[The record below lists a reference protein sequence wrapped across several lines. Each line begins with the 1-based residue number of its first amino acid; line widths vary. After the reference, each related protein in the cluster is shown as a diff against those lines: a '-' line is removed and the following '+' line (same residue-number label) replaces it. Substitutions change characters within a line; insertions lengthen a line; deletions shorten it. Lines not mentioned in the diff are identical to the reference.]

1 MASSQTSHSQKKRD
15 QIIDGHLFS
24 RSTVLN
30 KLHSEVEDTDN
41 MEVIIDKIRDQ
52 GLHRIGSS
60 CIGFY
65 DEEIVEE
72 FNQDA
77 TVKLYS
83 RKHGGGVH
91 DIRATV
97 QGIRIRIDSSF
108 LKSSYALPS
117 KGMSIEDLETFGS
130 EKLLTSY
137 WGFFTGNKSR
147 KDIHTSCP
155 KKNFCL
161 PFIYL
166 HDFCCR
172 IVENRTGAFD
182 SCTNLRYRMMV
193 GILYGEK
200 VDWCQ
205 FVLKRLGEE
214 VFKPQSQKKSF
225 GLFLNNLLVN
235 CGVTCS
241 LDAKKIGPSKFLGG
255 SKPTTYHHA
264 GPLANRPFIRTMTN
278 IQHPRRSL
286 EKSSAAEDVSN
297 KRKRSVSDSMSPL
310 TEKKKLKKDSKS
322 KSEGT
327 VANPVTIDDQPSADT
342 ADPSSQEAARAE
354 ASSSPV
360 PTATL
365 SDQQIF
371 ANLENLDSSTQIDSM
386 INSPVRASIPEQDP
400 THNRAPYPV
409 CDPHLNRNP
418 SPVRDPS
425 PNRVPT
431 PVRDPSPI
439 QASVLVEDPSP
450 KVNPIPVRSPSPTRT
465 VFNPQVEQAFQRF
478 KQWKSY
484 RIGSYDNL
492 FNWKEWKQEDEFI
505 LEITEVK
512 EAQPLIQWD
521 DEHCHMLI
529 VSHFMSQD
537 AARQEEKGKSAVLD
551 QTANGE
557 IIEEPQPSK
566 PATGHLG
573 ASSSQAPTPVI
584 RPESQENARTEHLE
598 NLSRQTVFLSDTVDA
613 LYQVVKEMDWL
624 NLSAIEES
632 ASVQDELSKIKKAF
646 GEFPE
651 DMKSIVAELQRQQ
664 EKILLD
670 EQSKL
675 RISESKYVAALDYS
689 NSIVAD
695 HDKKIEEMTLFIN
708 SLVERLANLEKQQD
722 NVVKLL
728 QSTDL
733 TVSELNVK
741 KGEEAQE
748 ESIESAPRR
757 PSDRDSSRSHSSRH
771 EHQHRGH

>member
-1 MASSQTSHSQKKRD
+1 MATSQSSHSQKKRD
-15 QIIDGHLFS
+15 QIIDGRLFS
-24 RSTVLN
+24 KSTVLDRL
-30 KLHSEVEDTDN
+30 KSEIEDTDN
-41 MEVIIDKIRDQ
+41 MEVIIDKILDQ

-60 CIGFY
+60 RTGFY

-72 FNQDA
+72 FYQDA

-83 RKHGGGVH
+83 RKHEGGVH

-97 QGIRIRIDSSF
+97 QGICIDSSF
-108 LKSSYALPS
+108 LESTYALPS
-117 KGMSIEDLETFGS
+117 KGMSIEELETFGT
-130 EKLLTSY
+130 EKLLTTY
-137 WGFFTGNKSR
+137 LGLLTGDKSR
-147 KDIHTSCP
+147 KDIHISCP
-155 KKNFCL
+155 KKSFCL
-161 PFIYL
+161 PFVYL

-172 IVENRTGAFD
+172 IIENRTGAFD

-193 GILYGEK
+193 AILYGEK

-205 FVLKRLGEE
+205 FVLNRLGEE

-225 GLFLNNLLVN
+225 GLFLNNLLYR
-235 CGVTCS
+235 CGVNLS
-241 LDAKKIGPSKFLGG
+241 PSAKKIGPGKYLGG
-255 SKPTTYHHA
+255 SKPTAYHHA
-264 GPLANRPFIRTMTN
+264 GPLAKRPFIRIMPN
-278 IQHPRRSL
+278 FQYPRRSF
-286 EKSSAAEDVSN
+286 EKSSAAEDLPK
-297 KRKRSVSDSMSPL
+297 KRKKSVSDSMSPL
-310 TEKKKLKKDSKS
+310 TEKKKLKKDSRS

-342 ADPSSQEAARAE
+342 ADPSSQEAFHAE
-354 ASSSPV
+354 ASSPV

-371 ANLENLDSSTQIDSM
+371 ANLDNLDSSVQVESM
-386 INSPVRASIPEQDP
+386 INSRVRTSIPEQDP
-400 THNRAPYPV
+400 THNRTPSPV
-409 CDPHLNRNP
+409 CDPHLNRTP
-418 SPVRDPS
+418 TPIRDPS
-425 PNRVPT
+425 PHRVPT

-439 QASVLVEDPSP
+439 QVPTPVEDP
-450 KVNPIPVRSPSPTRT
+450 NPTENTIPVRSPSTTRKI
-465 VFNPQVEQAFQRF
+465 FNPQVEQAFQRF

-492 FNWKEWKQEDEFI
+492 FNWKEWKKEEDFI

-521 DEHCHMLI
+521 DEYCHMLI

-537 AARQEEKGKSAVLD
+537 AARQEEKGKSAVPD
-551 QTANGE
+551 QTARVV
-557 IIEEPQPSK
+557 ILEEPQSTK
-566 PATGHLG
+566 FATGHPG

-584 RPESQENARTEHLE
+584 RPESQANARTEHLE
-598 NLSRQTVFLSDTVDA
+598 DLSRQTVFLSEAVDA
-613 LYQVVKEMDWL
+613 LYNVGKEMDWL

-632 ASVQDELSKIKKAF
+632 ASIQDELSKIKKAF
-646 GEFPE
+646 DEFPR
-651 DMKSIVAELQRQQ
+651 DMKSIVAELQKQQ

-675 RISESKYVAALDYS
+675 RISESKSVAALDYS

-708 SLVERLANLEKQQD
+708 SLVERLAKLEEQQD
-722 NVVKLL
+722 NVVKVL
-728 QSTDL
+728 QSIDL

-748 ESIESAPRR
+748 EYRESAQRR
-757 PSDRDSSRSHSSRH
+757 PSDRDSSRSQSSRH
-771 EHQHRGH
+771 EHQHRRH